1 MKKSTTKPF
10 LWGHKALKGEGPF
23 FVTLNIR
30 MTRAQATEVHAWVK
44 KRGLSVSAGVRRLIK
59 AGLSKE
65 K

>member
-1 MKKSTTKPF
+1 MKKRTTKPF
-10 LWGHKALKGEGPF
+10 RWGHRATKAEGSFP
-23 FVTLNIR
+23 VSLNVR
-30 MTRAQATEVHAWVK
+30 LTRAQATEVHAWVK